1 MSNQTPIRVTGTL
14 TPSGTQNVD
23 IIAPIPLPVTIVGNA
38 SFVNAVNEYSS
49 ALVPYATVTTILS
62 YTVPA
67 AVTFYGTQVIGWGD
81 TCGEFLIKV
90 DGVVVG
96 GGRSTASYP
105 NFIGDY
111 ESAPFV
117 ATTGQVVTITA
128 EQYQPSMGAY
138 TMKANLMGGKL

>member
-1 MSNQTPIRVTGTL
+1 MSNITPIRVTGTFA
-14 TPSGTQNVD
+14 PSGTQDVNIVGPD
-23 IIAPIPLPVTIVGNA
+23 PLPVQVVSEVNFA
-38 SFVNAVNEYSS
+38 SAVNIYAEL
-49 ALVPYATVTTILS
+49 LVPYATVTTILS
-62 YTVPA
+62 YAVPA

-90 DGVVVG
+90 DGIIVG

-111 ESAPFV
+111 TTAPFV
-117 ATTGQVVTITA
+117 ATTGQIVTITA
-128 EQYQPSMGAY
+128 EQYQPSMGTY